1 MTDRN
6 PSNTIVRYLFAVAVV
21 MTTGALGLWLIPMTG
36 SGGPLALFFAALLVI
51 NLVGVVYLT
60 FPLQK
65 GRQAA
70 HDSNRQLR
78 DANDEIARSMART
91 REVIELAADA
101 FFQADLNARL
111 TDVNQAACRLLGYD
125 RDELVGMTILD
136 IIPPEDVPRLFA
148 A

>member
-1 MTDRN
+1 MTDRS
-6 PSNTIVRYLFAVAVV
+6 PSNTIVRYLFAAAVV
-21 MTTGALGLWLIPMTG
+21 LTTYALGLWLIPMTG

-51 NLVGVVYLT
+51 VYLT
-60 FPLQK
+60 FLLQK

-78 DANDEIARSMART
+78 DANDEITKSMART

-125 RDELVGMTILD
+125 RDELIGMSIRD
-136 IIPPEDVPRLFA
+136 IIPPEDVPRL
-148 A
+148 

>member
-1 MTDRN
+1 M
-6 PSNTIVRYLFAVAVV
+6 V
-21 MTTGALGLWLIPMTG
+21 IPMTG

-60 FPLQK
+60 FLLQK

-78 DANDEIARSMART
+78 DANDEITKSMTRT
-91 REVIELAADA
+91 REAIELAADA

-111 TDVNQAACRLLGYD
+111 TDVNQAACRLLG
-125 RDELVGMTILD
+125 
-136 IIPPEDVPRLFA
+136 
-148 A
+148 

>member
-6 PSNTIVRYLFAVAVV
+6 SSNTIVRYLVAVAVV
-21 MTTGALGLWLIPMTG
+21 MTTFALGLWLIPMTG

-70 HDSNRQLR
+70 HDSNRLR
-78 DANDEIARSMART
+78 DANDEITKSMART
-91 REVIELAADA
+91 TESEQRLNLA
-101 FFQADLNARL
+101 LSL
-111 TDVNQAACRLLGYD
+111 
-125 RDELVGMTILD
+125 
-136 IIPPEDVPRLFA
+136 PRLA
-148 A
+148 CGTSIS